1 MSMGNKSFNDKMML
15 LIGVPIVLAWVA
27 FACLVIYSGLND
39 EKVINDIDGYATL
52 LAIIGGPAL
61 LIVTS
66 MLELWKSEQQ
76 GEINLHPDL
85 VMQNQQIANL
95 RAEHD
100 RTMAINEQQHL
111 QRLQAEEQKVNLG
124 IHPGH
129 IGHHHNQGEE

>member
-1 MSMGNKSFNDKMML
+1 MNKSFNDRMML

-27 FACLVIYSGLND
+27 FACLVIWSGLQD
-39 EKVINDIDGYATL
+39 DKVINDIDGYATL

-76 GEINLHPDL
+76 GEINLHPEL
-85 VMQNQQIANL
+85 VMRNQDIATA

-100 RTMAINEQQHL
+100 RFMAINAQKHEQNL
-111 QRLQAEEQKVNLG
+111 EAEEQKVSLG
-124 IHPGH
+124 IYEGSPTE
-129 IGHHHNQGEE
+129 GEE

>member
-27 FACLVIYSGLND
+27 FACLVIYSGLQD
-39 EKVINDIDGYATL
+39 DKVINDIDGYATL

-100 RTMAINEQQHL
+100 RNMAISAQKHSQL
-111 QRLQAEEQKVNLG
+111 MDAEERRVKLG
-124 IHPGH
+124 ILG
-129 IGHHHNQGEE
+129 NASEEEE